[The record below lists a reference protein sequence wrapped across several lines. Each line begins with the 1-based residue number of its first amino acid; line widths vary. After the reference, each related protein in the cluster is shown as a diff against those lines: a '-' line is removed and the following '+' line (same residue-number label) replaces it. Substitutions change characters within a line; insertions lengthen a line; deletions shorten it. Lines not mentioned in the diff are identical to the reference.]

1 VVRRPAIGYS
11 QGMNSIALFL
21 LAFMDEEKA
30 FWTFTYI
37 ITSLRTPD
45 FYSGVPFNMS
55 GLRVAVSCVQSLA
68 EKRKSISKKTDGK
81 LADEGMTSAQLIKMM
96 SFPVL
101 AVLFVDYAPL
111 LPLILYWDA
120 FLRGRMGDDASILM
134 ALAAIENG
142 EEATSGN
149 DGDDDESGGS
159 LTRRF
164 TSKGYHVDLER
175 TNAVFQNLK
184 QHQQDQ
190 HHAEKESK
198 SKTGK
203 NVKDWPS
210 REDIKTQLCASQQA
224 CAREMASEGHHLYA
238 VIKATS
244 ISPGDIKRYQIS
256 FREMTKGSC
265 DNTINEEQ
273 FITLVTAAAKES
285 KNSSSSSK
293 DSAGDEEA
301 PSGKGISAELA
312 RALFSVADKDKN
324 GGVDFRE
331 LMVSLSLLSKGPEST
346 KERLHHLIHAF
357 DYNGDGV
364 LATREIR
371 ELATVLVRHRLRAK
385 TGRKKD
391 DDGNESPTPSQ
402 EVENMYNE
410 LLELDAD
417 SNTKMTPSAT
427 V

>member
-1 VVRRPAIGYS
+1 
-11 QGMNSIALFL
+11 
-21 LAFMDEEKA
+21 
-30 FWTFTYI
+30 
-37 ITSLRTPD
+37 
-45 FYSGVPFNMS
+45 
-55 GLRVAVSCVQSLA
+55 
-68 EKRKSISKKTDGK
+68 
-81 LADEGMTSAQLIKMM
+81 
-96 SFPVL
+96 
-101 AVLFVDYAPL
+101 
-111 LPLILYWDA
+111 
-120 FLRGRMGDDASILM
+120 
-134 ALAAIENG
+134 
-142 EEATSGN
+142 
-149 DGDDDESGGS
+149 
-159 LTRRF
+159 
-164 TSKGYHVDLER
+164 
-175 TNAVFQNLK
+175 
-184 QHQQDQ
+184 
-190 HHAEKESK
+190 
-198 SKTGK
+198 
-203 NVKDWPS
+203 
-210 REDIKTQLCASQQA
+210 
-224 CAREMASEGHHLYA
+224 
-238 VIKATS
+238 
-244 ISPGDIKRYQIS
+244 
-256 FREMTKGSC
+256 MTKGSC

-417 SNTKMTPSAT
+417 SNTKMTPDTLCCCVNGAAAGDTKAMSVGKQLTACSTKARVVDVAFGDNSVRRTFRHGIGKRIEALSGT
-427 V
+427 VAFDSRYARVGGGGAKERAQLLLSMLLRVLADGMDEGRR